1 VNEVTE
7 DRMLHELLQLQQ
19 LHVQLVLQLDQQSA
33 QIRRL
38 RWWVLCHALLLLA
51 LTIVVFEW
59 LR

>member
-7 DRMLHELLQLQQ
+7 DRQLQQ
-19 LHVQLVLQLDQQSA
+19 LHVQLVLQLDQQST

-59 LR
+59 RPSATP